1 MNEASPI
8 PIGENA
14 AETQPLPQ
22 TPPPGAPR
30 GPAGPMRGDLTQGPI
45 LRTLLMFSVPMLLS
59 SVLQTLNGSINAIW
73 VGRLLGESALAATA
87 NANIIMFLLV
97 ALVIGFGTA
106 TTVRVG
112 QFFGARDIE
121 AARVNFGTGVG
132 FCLMLGVLTGV
143 AGWVFSA
150 DILAALDTPAAS
162 ADLALRY
169 LRVVFITIPFGVVSM
184 MVSMGMRGSGDSKTP
199 LYAMILTA
207 AVDVVLNPLLIIGPG
222 PLPTLG
228 IAGSALATAFANIA
242 GLIYQLWR
250 IYAQDLPLR
259 LRGAEL
265 GYLIPQREAL
275 RYVVAKGIPMG
286 AQMLLVSSAG
296 LVMIG
301 LVNREGLNA
310 AAAYGASLQ
319 IWNYLQ
325 MPAFA
330 LSTAVSAMV
339 AQSLGAGDHRR
350 VGDVTRIG
358 LVVTLAMSAL
368 LAGLI
373 LLADRPLLALFLG
386 SGSPAMPIAREIQ
399 LVCTSS
405 FVIMG
410 VTMILS
416 GTMRAYGAV
425 IGPLAIMFLA
435 LYPARLGFYAL
446 AYPRIGADA
455 VWWSYPAG
463 SIVAAGLSFLYYTR
477 GTWRKTEAIPAPGA
491 PAA

>member
-14 AETQPLPQ
+14 AEIQPVPQ
-22 TPPPGAPR
+22 TPPPG
-30 GPAGPMRGDLTQGPI
+30 GPAGSTRGDLTQGPI
-45 LRTLLMFSVPMLLS
+45 LATLLKFSIPMLIS

-73 VGRLLGESALAATA
+73 VGRLLGESALSATA
-87 NANIIMFLLV
+87 NANIIMFMLI

-112 QFFGARDIE
+112 QFFGARDIA
-121 AARVNFGTGVG
+121 AARANFGTGIG
-132 FCLMLGVLTGV
+132 FCILLGLVTAV
-143 AGWVFSA
+143 VGWVFTA
-150 DILAALDTPAAS
+150 DILTALGTPDAS
-162 ADLALRY
+162 AELALAY
-169 LRVVFITIPFGVVSM
+169 LQVVFVTIPFGVVSM
-184 MVSMGMRGSGDSKTP
+184 MVSMGMRGAGDSKTP

-207 AVDVVLNPLLIIGPG
+207 AVDVVLNPVLIMGLG
-222 PLPTLG
+222 PLPALG
-228 IAGSALATAFANIA
+228 IAGSALATAAANLA

-259 LRGAEL
+259 LRGPEL
-265 GYLIPQREAL
+265 RYLIPQGTAL
-275 RYVVAKGIPMG
+275 RYIVTKGIPMG

-301 LVNREGLNA
+301 LVNRQGLNA
-310 AAAYGASLQ
+310 SAAYGASLQ
-319 IWNYLQ
+319 LWNYLQ

-339 AQSLGAGDHRR
+339 AQALGAGNHKR

-358 LVVTLAMSAL
+358 LVATLTMSAV
-368 LAGLI
+368 LAVLI
-373 LLADRPLLALFLG
+373 IMADQPLLALFLG
-386 SGSPAMPIAREIQ
+386 WESPALPIAQHIQ
-399 LVCTSS
+399 LVCTGS
-405 FVIMG
+405 FVIMCIS
-410 VTMILS
+410 MILS

-425 IGPLAIMFLA
+425 LAPLAIMFVA
-435 LYPARLGFYAL
+435 LYPARLGFYFVATP
-446 AYPRIGADA
+446 YIGGEA

-463 SIVAAGLSFLYYTR
+463 SIVAAVLTIAYYR
-477 GTWRKTEAIPAPGA
+477 SGKWRRPDAFAPAAGA

>member
-14 AETQPLPQ
+14 AETQPVPQ
-22 TPPPGAPR
+22 TPPPR
-30 GPAGPMRGDLTQGPI
+30 GTRGDLTQGPI
-45 LRTLLMFSVPMLLS
+45 LRTLLAFSIPMLIS

-73 VGRLLGESALAATA
+73 VGRLLGESALSATA
-87 NANIIMFLLV
+87 NANILMFMLI

-112 QFFGARDIE
+112 QFFGARDIP
-121 AARVNFGTGVG
+121 AARANFGTGVG
-132 FCLMLGVLTGV
+132 FCIILGLLTALV
-143 AGWVFSA
+143 GWVFSGQ
-150 DILAALDTPAAS
+150 ILAALGTPAAS
-162 ADLALRY
+162 AELALAY
-169 LRVVFITIPFGVVSM
+169 LQVVFITIPFGVVSM
-184 MVSMGMRGSGDSKTP
+184 MVSMGMRGAGDSKTP

-207 AVDVVLNPLLIIGPG
+207 AVDVVANPVLIMGLG
-222 PLPTLG
+222 PLPALG
-228 IAGSALATAFANIA
+228 IAGSALATAAANFA
-242 GLIYQLWR
+242 GLVYQLWR

-259 LRGAEL
+259 LRGPEL
-265 GYLIPQREAL
+265 RYLIPQGDAL
-275 RYVVAKGIPMG
+275 RYIVAKGIPMG

-310 AAAYGASLQ
+310 SAAYGASLQ
-319 IWNYLQ
+319 LWNYLQ

-339 AQSLGAGDHRR
+339 AQSLGAGNHQR

-358 LVVTLAMSAL
+358 LVATLTMSAV
-368 LAGLI
+368 LAVLI
-373 LLADRPLLALFLG
+373 VLADHPLLALFLG
-386 SGSPAMPIAREIQ
+386 HGSPALPIAEHIQ
-399 LVCTSS
+399 MICTASY
-405 FVIMG
+405 VIMCIS
-410 VTMILS
+410 MILS

-425 IGPLAIMFLA
+425 IPPLIIMFLA
-435 LYPARLGFYAL
+435 LYPARLGFYYL
-446 AYPRIGADA
+446 AYPSIGGEA

-463 SIVAAGLSFLYYTR
+463 SVVAAGLTVAYYR
-477 GTWRKTEAIPAPGA
+477 SGKWRRPDAFTPAPGA